1 MEFIKPGTMLKDK
14 YEIKKLLSKGERGGV
29 YLCYEDHLSKN
40 WAIKELHTDLIKG
53 EERKKALEQFKIEAK
68 LLANLNHTNIP
79 KVIDYFEASGKHYL
93 VMDYIE
99 GWTLKQVIES
109 SSSFIAVRDLINW
122 GIKICEILH
131 FLHSQNP
138 PIIFRDLKPSNVI
151 LDMYGELKLVDFGI
165 SKIFMPANPTGPF
178 AKVVGSPG
186 FCPPEQYGYRKTDIR
201 SDIYSLGAL
210 LYYGASK
217 RIPPESLYIHVGDEA
232 LIPLQKLNKLIPTG
246 LEKIILKAMETK
258 AENRFASA
266 EDMKN
271 ALISLISGE
280 ENHLIS
286 EKTSDTDSKL
296 NVVSSFRNIFV
307 DKLFWKET
315 EVPYFDYAASY
326 GVFEKNILLT
336 KFVHSLNYDNFNEFI
351 INCIMAQKKLSLRF
365 LRPAA
370 RFYFVCLFLN
380 SSELDKIIES
390 AEKNTTTGVNLFHR
404 FIVPVL
410 LNTREIFD
418 SHIPLTF
425 RDFNGTK
432 NTFLNIR
439 NAVNNIKV

>member
-1 MEFIKPGTMLKDK
+1 MEFLEPGTILKDK
-14 YEIKKLLSKGERGGV
+14 YEIKKLLSRSERGGV
-29 YLCYEDHLSKN
+29 YLCYEAHLEKN

-53 EERKKALEQFKIEAK
+53 EEKRKALEQFKIEAK
-68 LLANLNHTNIP
+68 ILANLNHSNIP
-79 KVIDYFEASGKHYL
+79 KVIDYFEDSRKHYL

-165 SKIFMPANPTGPF
+165 SKIFMPSKPTVQL

-217 RIPPESLYIHVGDEA
+217 RIPPESLYIHVGDET

-246 LEKIILKAMETK
+246 LENIILKAMETK
-258 AENRFASA
+258 PEKRFQSA
-266 EDMKN
+266 EEMKN

-280 ENHLIS
+280 NKENKINIHSI
-286 EKTSDTDSKL
+286 DSQL
-296 NVVSSFRNIFV
+296 NVVAAFRNIFIE
-307 DKLFWKET
+307 KLFWKET

-336 KFVHSLNYDNFNEFI
+336 KYVQALNSDNFNEFI

-370 RFYFVCLFLN
+370 KFYFVCLFMNTSDLAGIV
-380 SSELDKIIES
+380 EM

-404 FIVPVL
+404 FIIPVL